1 MVYAY
6 TKEVIIHWNP
16 YQPLH
21 TPRVYHDCFYEYNYS
36 LSTEDKHTHGYLLLQ
51 KYPESILLI
60 YYMHNYIPCE
70 LDVKYTPFCDTKILT
85 YEVELLPSGK
95 KIGFLFIG

>member
-1 MVYAY
+1 MHTLKKLLSIGIHTSLFIHPESIMIVFMNTIIVSPQKTSTLMVIYY
-6 TKEVIIHWNP
+6 FK
-16 YQPLH
+16 
-21 TPRVYHDCFYEYNYS
+21 
-36 LSTEDKHTHGYLLLQ
+36 

-60 YYMHNYIPCE
+60 NYMHNYIPCE